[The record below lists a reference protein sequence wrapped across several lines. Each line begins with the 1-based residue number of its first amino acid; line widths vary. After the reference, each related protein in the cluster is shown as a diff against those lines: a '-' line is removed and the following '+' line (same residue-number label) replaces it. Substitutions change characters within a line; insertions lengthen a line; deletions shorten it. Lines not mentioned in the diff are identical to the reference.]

1 MTFKAALLTMSL
13 TLIASPAFA
22 AQWDIDSSHSHVG
35 FAVKHMMISNVNGSF
50 GKVTG
55 KVNYDGKNLSKATLD
70 ANIDVSTVNTNEPK
84 RDEHLKGKDFFE
96 VEKYPAMTFKAKSI
110 KGSAKSNFTILGDL
124 TMHGVTKPVTLK
136 AAPLS
141 AVIKDPFGKERMAAS
156 ATTVVN
162 RKDFGMTFNKNMDN
176 GGVMLGDDVKVTLDL
191 ELVKAG

>member
-1 MTFKAALLTMSL
+1 
-13 TLIASPAFA
+13 
-22 AQWDIDSSHSHVG
+22 
-35 FAVKHMMISNVNGSF
+35 
-50 GKVTG
+50 
-55 KVNYDGKNLSKATLD
+55 
-70 ANIDVSTVNTNEPK
+70 
-84 RDEHLKGKDFFE
+84 
-96 VEKYPAMTFKAKSI
+96 MTFKAKSI

-176 GGVMLGDDVKVTLDL
+176 GGVMVGDDVKVTLDL